1 MADFAGMGYPIVTNP
16 KGYFPVTKGVDLIKG
31 DLLCL
36 LLTNPGERVMMPQFG
51 TPLRKLVFEPNDSIL
66 AERARQMISDSISRW
81 EPRIVVKAI
90 NVMTGVDKDFLNK
103 DDDLTNRE
111 HVLGIQIIFV
121 DPQDIQE
128 VQELVL
134 QVPLHGDQNANSP

>member
-1 MADFAGMGYPIVTNP
+1 
-16 KGYFPVTKGVDLIKG
+16 
-31 DLLCL
+31 
-36 LLTNPGERVMMPQFG
+36 
-51 TPLRKLVFEPNDSIL
+51 
-66 AERARQMISDSISRW
+66 MISDSISRW